1 MVQTQ
6 ARRAESMCQAVAPMP
21 AVRERRSRRLG
32 RQLWALLNAQALLNG
47 TAAGRG
53 DVAVMEDDYQRLAAR
68 RSR

>member
-1 MVQTQ
+1 
-6 ARRAESMCQAVAPMP
+6 
-21 AVRERRSRRLG
+21 VRERRSRRLG